1 MFFIL
6 SKILAFLLSPFTYL
20 VGLLIWVYFTKNSIK
35 RKKIL
40 IASISLVFI
49 FGNNFILDEAIR
61 IWEKP
66 LSETRADKYDI
77 AIVLGGMIIYDAKN
91 DITRFNSNVD
101 RLLQILPKV
110 KRGEIKNLV
119 FSGGSG
125 DIYHPENKE
134 SDILSKY
141 LTNAGIKINNLLIE
155 NKSRNTFENALYTK
169 ELLQLKFKNLA
180 EKRILLITSANHM
193 RRSLACFEKQGIYPD
208 YLSSNR
214 NSGPRKF
221 EFEYCFI
228 PGAHVFS
235 GWTHLTHEVIGYWAY
250 KLTGKI

>member
-20 VGLLIWVYFTKNSIK
+20 VGLLTWVYFTKNPIK
-35 RKKIL
+35 RKKLL

-61 IWEKP
+61 LWEKP

-91 DITRFNSNVD
+91 DITRFNSSVD
-101 RLLQILPKV
+101 RLLQALPKI
-110 KRGEIKNLV
+110 KKGEIKQLL
-119 FSGGSG
+119 FTGGSG

-134 SDILSKY
+134 GILLARY
-141 LTNAGIKINNLLIE
+141 LDEAGIKIDSLLIE
-155 NKSRNTFENALYTK
+155 NESRNTYENALFSRK
-169 ELLQLKFKNLA
+169 LLQTKFKDLSN
-180 EKRILLITSANHM
+180 KKILLITSAGHM
-193 RRSLACFEKQGIYPD
+193 RRSLACFKKQGLSPD
-208 YLSSNR
+208 YLCSNR
-214 NSGPRKF
+214 IAGPRKF

-235 GWTHLTHEVIGYWAY
+235 GWTHLTHEVLGYWAY
-250 KLTGKI
+250 KLMGKI